1 MNQDDSY
8 ASPFMTPAAMS
19 DVRISFTN
27 VTIALAWV
35 DVEKPHGE
43 EDAAAVVATAAWFAE
58 AR

>member
-8 ASPFMTPAAMS
+8 ALPFMTPAAMS

-43 EDAAAVVATAAWFAE
+43 EDTAAVVATAA
-58 AR
+58 